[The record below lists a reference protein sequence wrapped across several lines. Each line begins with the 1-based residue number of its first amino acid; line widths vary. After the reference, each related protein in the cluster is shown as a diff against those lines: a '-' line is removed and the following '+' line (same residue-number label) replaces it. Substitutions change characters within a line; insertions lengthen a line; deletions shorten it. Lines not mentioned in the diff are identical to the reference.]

1 MNSGS
6 TREVEKDGST
16 PALATEVAALGAACL
31 AIAVVVLVALSGD
44 GSAAGALGGGLGGG
58 LIGAWAGI
66 VLERRARP
74 QEPPVNYTVVTHER
88 PGWRVVDLRDERHA
102 NR

>member
-1 MNSGS
+1 MNSVS
-6 TREVEKDGST
+6 TREVETNK
-16 PALATEVAALGAACL
+16 PAPTLATEIVALGAACL
-31 AIAVVVLVALSGD
+31 AIAVVVLVALTGD

-74 QEPPVNYTVVTHER
+74 QEPPVTYTVVTHER
-88 PGWRVVDLRDERHA
+88 PGWRVVDLRDERSA
-102 NR
+102 RR